1 MKKIGINSPNSGS
14 YATLMKGL
22 FVMKIVLFLIL
33 TSTFNLLATG
43 SYSQTTRLSLS
54 LSQTSVKQVLK
65 EVERSSEFHFLYNN
79 ELIDV
84 ERKVDIQVE
93 NELVS
98 SILDMLFDSKVT
110 KYAIYDK
117 QIVISPAGMPLP
129 QEAQRK

>member
-1 MKKIGINSPNSGS
+1 MKKIGINSPDGGR
-14 YATLMKGL
+14 YTVLMKGL

-43 SYSQTTRLSLS
+43 TYSQTTRLSLS
-54 LSQTSVKQVLK
+54 LNQTSIKQVLK
-65 EVERSSEFHFLYNN
+65 EVERSSEFYFLYNN

-84 ERKVDIQVE
+84 ERKVDIQVD

-117 QIVISPAGMPLP
+117 QIVISPV
-129 QEAQRK
+129 